1 MRVTPIS
8 GFPEWSP
15 EGRIIEQQMIDQLRR
30 SFESFGFAPIETR
43 ALEPLEH
50 LLAKGET
57 SKEVYTVQ
65 RLQAEEG
72 DKEPG
77 LGLHFDLT
85 VPFARYVLENR
96 GKLQFPF
103 KRYQIQKVW
112 RGERPQRGRY
122 REFYQADIDVI
133 GRDKLPL
140 HFDAEIPL
148 VVHQVLSALPIPK
161 VEIHVNNRKLIE
173 GFYRGIG
180 IEDVTAVLHTIDKLA
195 KIGADGVF
203 KILTERVG
211 VSEAQARQ
219 CLALAEIQSSD
230 TSFAAQV
237 RALGV
242 ENPLLEEGIAE
253 LSFVIEAAAHLPVG
267 AVQADLALARGLD
280 YYTGTVYECFFV
292 DSPEVGAV
300 CSGGRYDN
308 LASGGKVSFPGVGV
322 SVGLTR
328 ILGVLFDQGKL
339 TVTRPTPTC
348 VLVAL
353 VSEEKRAES
362 TAVAAALRARG
373 VNCEVF
379 HERKG
384 FGKQIKY
391 ASQRKIPYVWFPAGA
406 SKERVHR
413 LRDIR
418 TGAQVDVD
426 PITWMPSDA
435 DLLPRVEGVQQGD

>member
-43 ALEPLEH
+43 AMEPLEH
-50 LLAKGET
+50 LLTKGET
-57 SKEVYTVQ
+57 DKEVYTVQ
-65 RLQAEEG
+65 RLQAEAG

-133 GRDKLPL
+133 GRDQLPL

-148 VVHQVLSALPIPK
+148 VIHQVLSALPIPR

-180 IEDVTAVLHTIDKLA
+180 IEDVTAVLRTVDKLA

-203 KILTERVG
+203 KVLTERVG
-211 VSEAQARQ
+211 LTHRGAEPAGART
-219 CLALAEIQSSD
+219 A
-230 TSFAAQV
+230 
-237 RALGV
+237 
-242 ENPLLEEGIAE
+242 
-253 LSFVIEAAAHLPVG
+253 LPVHRAPAACEG
-267 AVQADLALARGLD
+267 
-280 YYTGTVYECFFV
+280 
-292 DSPEVGAV
+292 
-300 CSGGRYDN
+300 
-308 LASGGKVSFPGVGV
+308 ASGG
-322 SVGLTR
+322 
-328 ILGVLFDQGKL
+328 
-339 TVTRPTPTC
+339 
-348 VLVAL
+348 
-353 VSEEKRAES
+353 
-362 TAVAAALRARG
+362 AAGWSGADCTEARL
-373 VNCEVF
+373 E
-379 HERKG
+379 
-384 FGKQIKY
+384 
-391 ASQRKIPYVWFPAGA
+391 
-406 SKERVHR
+406 
-413 LRDIR
+413 
-418 TGAQVDVD
+418 
-426 PITWMPSDA
+426 
-435 DLLPRVEGVQQGD
+435 